1 MLVCIEIVMITVIIM
16 IIRIRTRIINI
27 IIYN

>member
-1 MLVCIEIVMITVIIM
+1 MIVFIEIVMITVIIM

>member
-1 MLVCIEIVMITVIIM
+1 MLVFIEIVMITVIIM

>member
-1 MLVCIEIVMITVIIM
+1 MFVIIEIVMITVIIM

>member
-1 MLVCIEIVMITVIIM
+1 MFVVIEIVMITVIIM